1 MNRRGRRGLAAL
13 LAALVLTLSLSGC
26 GGRRLWYEKPPLDWT
41 DSDWTMAEGSVKDFS
56 QNGLQA
62 LA

>member
-1 MNRRGRRGLAAL
+1 MNRRGRRG

-41 DSDWTMAEGSVKDFS
+41 DSDWTMAEDYFAWRAEQRG
-56 QNGLQA
+56 QE
-62 LA
+62 

>member
-13 LAALVLTLSLSGC
+13 LAALVLTLALSGC

-41 DSDWTMAEGSVKDFS
+41 DSDWTMAEDYFAWRAEQRG
-56 QNGLQA
+56 QE
-62 LA
+62 

>member
-26 GGRRLWYEKPPLDWT
+26 GGRRVGDEETPLGWAG
-41 DSDWTMAEGSVKDFS
+41 SDWTMAEDYFAWRAEQRG
-56 QNGLQA
+56 QE
-62 LA
+62 